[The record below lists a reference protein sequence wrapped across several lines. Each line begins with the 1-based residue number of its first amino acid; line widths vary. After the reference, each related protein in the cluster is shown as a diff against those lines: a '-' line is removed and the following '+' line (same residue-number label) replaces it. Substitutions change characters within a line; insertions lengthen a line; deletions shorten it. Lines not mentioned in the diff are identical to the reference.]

1 MRKTVISSVLAA
13 LLPAAALL
21 AQNAA
26 VTDSWQADYRYND
39 ARWHAAWIAPEGA
52 TDTYD
57 VAMFRKNLTLD
68 AAPGEFVVHVSADNR
83 YKLYVNGTFVCDGP
97 CKGDVLNWSYET
109 VDLAPYLVA
118 GDNAV
123 CALVWNLGTRRPVA
137 VMSLGR
143 TGFLLQGEGEAA
155 EALNTCDGWK
165 ALRCTAYSALN
176 PKVNGYYAAGCT
188 DRVDCS
194 QYPWGWQE
202 AGFDDTA
209 WPQARKI
216 TLAATKG
223 AGDYSYWQLVPR
235 PLPAMERR
243 AVSFGGEIAGRTV
256 PPGTTAEFLLDAG
269 VLTTGY
275 PTLAFSGGKDASISI
290 SYAESLYETEGG
302 KYSKGD
308 RRVTE
313 GKMWVGYTDE
323 IVSDGGQGRTFQP
336 LWWRTWRYM
345 KLTVETAGAPLTLDS
360 LTAESSMYPFERVSS
375 FRCPEDPSLERMLE
389 IGWRTARLCAHETYM
404 DCPYYEQLQYFGDAR
419 IQALVTMFNTRD
431 EALPRRLIDLGRMSM
446 CADGITASRYPAFL
460 HQFITPY
467 SLTWIM
473 TCHDWWRYRGDEDFL
488 RTQLPAI
495 RTVLGTFASR
505 VGEDG
510 NIHRMPFWN
519 FADYTNALRSGDF
532 PADKQGRIAYL
543 DLMYLIALQYAAEM
557 EEAVGSAHIAEDFRA
572 AASAMKDAVRRSYW
586 SADRNLFADNGE
598 LEEFSCHANILAIIG
613 GVVAG
618 EEASLLMRRTLADD
632 TLIPCTIYFRYYLQ
646 EAMARTGNAGLLL
659 DNLDLFR
666 DQMALGLTTWAEK
679 PEPARS
685 DCHAWGASPN
695 IEFFRMIL
703 GIDSAAPGFASVRI
717 APALGGLREVS
728 GGIPHPKGDI
738 SVSYKRKG
746 GTLKAEISLPDGV
759 DGEFVW
765 EGRSRRLHSG
775 RNFLSL

>member
-1 MRKTVISSVLAA
+1 MTKPTLTIL
-13 LLPAAALL
+13 AAALL
-21 AQNAA
+21 SASAALAQNLD

-52 TDTYD
+52 TDSYD
-57 VAMFRKNLTLD
+57 VAMFRKTLTL
-68 AAPGEFVVHVSADNR
+68 AEAPRELVVHISADNR

-97 CKGDVLNWSYET
+97 CKGDVLNWSYES
-109 VDLAPYLVA
+109 VDLAPYLKA

-123 CALVWNLGTRRPVA
+123 CALVWNHGAQRPVA

-143 TGFLLQGEGEAA
+143 TGFLVQGEGNAA
-155 EALNTCDGWK
+155 EALNTGSGWK
-165 ALRCTAYSALN
+165 ALRCSAYSALK

-188 DRVDCS
+188 ERVDCS

-202 AGFDDTA
+202 PDYDDAA
-209 WPQARKI
+209 WPDARKI
-216 TLAATKG
+216 TLAAAKG
-223 AGDYSYWQLVPR
+223 AGDYSFWQLVPR

-243 AVSFGGEIAGRTV
+243 AIPFGGEIAGRTV
-256 PPGTTAEFLLDAG
+256 PTGTTAEFLLDAG

-275 PTLAFSGGKDASISI
+275 PTLAFSGGEGATISL
-290 SYAESLYETEGG
+290 SYAESLYEREGG
-302 KYSKGD
+302 KYCKGD
-308 RRVTE
+308 RRVTRD
-313 GKMWVGYTDE
+313 KMWVGYTDE

-345 KLTVETAGAPLTLDS
+345 KLTVKTAGAPLTLDS
-360 LTAESSMYPFERVSS
+360 LTAESSMYPFEKVSR
-375 FRCPEDPSLERMLE
+375 FECPEDPSLERMLD

-419 IQALVTMFNTRD
+419 IQALVTMYNTRD
-431 EALPRRLIDLGRMSM
+431 KALPRRLIELGRMSM

-473 TCHDWWRYRGDEDFL
+473 TCHDWWRYRGDEEFL
-488 RTQLPAI
+488 RAQLSAI
-495 RTVLGTFASR
+495 RTVLGTFAAR

-519 FADYTNALRSGDF
+519 FADYTDALHSGDF
-532 PADKQGRIAYL
+532 PADRQGRIAYL
-543 DLMYLIALQYAAEM
+543 DLMYLIALQYAADM
-557 EEAVGSAHIAEDFRA
+557 EEAMGSAHIAQDFRA
-572 AASAMKDAVRRSYW
+572 AASSMREAVRRSYW
-586 SADRNLFADNGE
+586 SAARSLFADNGE
-598 LEEFSCHANILAIIG
+598 LTEFSCHANILAVIG
-613 GVVAG
+613 GVVEG
-618 EEASLLMRRTLADD
+618 EEASQLLRRVLADD
-632 TLIPCTIYFRYYLQ
+632 SLIPCTIYFRYYLH
-646 EAMARTGNAGLLL
+646 EAMALTGNAGLLL
-659 DNLDLFR
+659 DNLDIFR
-666 DQMALGLTTWAEK
+666 NQMALGLTTWAEK

-695 IEFFRMIL
+695 IEFFRMVL

-717 APALGGLREVS
+717 TPALGSLGEVS
-728 GGIPHPKGDI
+728 GSVPHPKGDI
-738 SVSYKRKG
+738 SVSYKLRG

-765 EGRSRRLHSG
+765 GGTSCKLHPG
-775 RNFLSL
+775 NNSLLI